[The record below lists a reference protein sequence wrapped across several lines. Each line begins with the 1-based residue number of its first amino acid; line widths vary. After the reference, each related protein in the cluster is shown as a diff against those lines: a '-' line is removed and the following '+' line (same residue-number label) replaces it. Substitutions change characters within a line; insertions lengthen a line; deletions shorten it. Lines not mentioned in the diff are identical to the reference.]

1 MVRKKIIMK
10 RDLNS
15 ILGYFLSFHK
25 RIVDKTNLDTMS
37 LWNTNR
43 NKET

>member
-1 MVRKKIIMK
+1 MVRKKKKIMK
-10 RDLNS
+10 KGALNS

-25 RIVDKTNLDTMS
+25 RIVDETNLDTMS

-43 NKET
+43 N